1 MYAAGGLICT
11 GRPKRAANNL
21 STLLRVLPSAN
32 ADVVVIVVVSALVV
46 GNLPIGYFWQVV
58 IIYIRKVIVTIAL

>member
-1 MYAAGGLICT
+1 MYAAGGLVCT
-11 GRPKRAANNL
+11 GRPKMAANIL

-46 GNLPIGYFWQVV
+46 SNLPIAYFWQVV
-58 IIYIRKVIVTIAL
+58 IIYIRKVIVTMAL